1 MKKLEKFAE
10 QLNGRQYRNEF
21 TEEEKQYAKE
31 NGIVIVFG
39 ASDDLIEFDG
49 AIYDEAGCWEGGR
62 IWLDKEGNIFNDEE
76 PIKKDGMKYIDI
88 FWCKEGQPF
97 CWLYET
103 KIPHKQFAVL
113 EDNDCYCVGFVFYK
127 KDLGE

>member
-1 MKKLEKFAE
+1 
-10 QLNGRQYRNEF
+10 
-21 TEEEKQYAKE
+21 
-31 NGIVIVFG
+31 
-39 ASDDLIEFDG
+39 
-49 AIYDEAGCWEGGR
+49 
-62 IWLDKEGNIFNDEE
+62 
-76 PIKKDGMKYIDI
+76 MKYIDI

-103 KIPHKQFAVL
+103 EIPHKQFVVL

>member
-10 QLNGRQYRNEF
+10 QLNGRQYGNEF

-31 NGIVIVFG
+31 NGIVIVYG

-62 IWLDKEGNIFNDEE
+62 VWLDKEGNIFDDEE
-76 PIKKDGMKYIDI
+76 SIKKDGMKYIDI

-103 KIPHKQFAVL
+103 EIPHKQFAIL

-127 KDLGE
+127 KLLGE